1 MIPYNFACFAGSE
14 GQFLTSSRLSST
26 PGSGAIN
33 RCCSTE
39 FVHCLSLNF
48 SGDRMA
54 LTLTDVKRIAH
65 LARLELAEAEAGNT
79 LERLNNFF
87 GLVEQMQAVDT
98 TGIAPLAHP
107 IEQIED
113 VALRLREDAVTETVD
128 RDAFQRPAPAV
139 QDGLYLVPRVI
150 E

>member
-1 MIPYNFACFAGSE
+1 
-14 GQFLTSSRLSST
+14 
-26 PGSGAIN
+26 
-33 RCCSTE
+33 
-39 FVHCLSLNF
+39 
-48 SGDRMA
+48 MA

-65 LARLELAEAEAGNT
+65 LARLELPEAEAEHT
-79 LERLNNFF
+79 LAQLNEFF

-113 VALRLREDAVTETVD
+113 VALRLRNDAVTESD
-128 RDAFQRPAPAV
+128 HRAAYQQPAPAV
-139 QDGLYLVPRVI
+139 QEGLYLVPKVI

>member
-1 MIPYNFACFAGSE
+1 
-14 GQFLTSSRLSST
+14 
-26 PGSGAIN
+26 
-33 RCCSTE
+33 
-39 FVHCLSLNF
+39 
-48 SGDRMA
+48 MA

-65 LARLELAEAEAGNT
+65 LARLELGQGEAEHT
-79 LERLNNFF
+79 LAQLNQFF

-113 VALRLREDAVTETVD
+113 VALRLRKDVVTEQVD
-128 RDAFQRPAPAV
+128 RDENQRGAPAV

>member
-1 MIPYNFACFAGSE
+1 
-14 GQFLTSSRLSST
+14 
-26 PGSGAIN
+26 
-33 RCCSTE
+33 
-39 FVHCLSLNF
+39 
-48 SGDRMA
+48 MA

-65 LARLELAEAEAGNT
+65 LARLELPDSAAGHT
-79 LERLNNFF
+79 LAQLNEFF

-113 VALRLREDAVTETVD
+113 VALRLRNDAVTEFD
-128 RDAFQRPAPAV
+128 RRADYQQPAPAV
-139 QDGLYLVPRVI
+139 QEGLYIVPKVI

>member
-1 MIPYNFACFAGSE
+1 LDVLEETDGTFSRRRPLLEVALQSRNSLSQHSFSALRQS
-14 GQFLTSSRLSST
+14 TSS
-26 PGSGAIN
+26 
-33 RCCSTE
+33 
-39 FVHCLSLNF
+39 
-48 SGDRMA
+48 SGDCMA

-65 LARLELAEAEAGNT
+65 LARLELPDADAEHT
-79 LERLNNFF
+79 LAQLNDFF

-113 VALRLREDAVTETVD
+113 VALRLRDDAATEVV
-128 RDAFQRPAPAV
+128 RREEFQRPAPAV
-139 QDGLYLVPRVI
+139 QEGLYLVPKVI